1 MNQIQQFLSLFCLST
16 LWAKV
21 LEETWILCPVGE
33 DWMTSLCYFCPSISL
48 PVHMFTTTDGCE
60 LFFFFLNEA
69 GGKHILLHLEL
80 CIFETL
86 KCKNIL
92 NIDAKDYY
100 LSAHQG
106 MQKKL
111 II

>member
-1 MNQIQQFLSLFCLST
+1 MAVNF
-16 LWAKV
+16 
-21 LEETWILCPVGE
+21 
-33 DWMTSLCYFCPSISL
+33 
-48 PVHMFTTTDGCE
+48 
-60 LFFFFLNEA
+60 FFFFLNEA